1 MATRGIPTACQTYH
15 IYEKLAGGDRNVKK
29 TLDKLPEDKSCL
41 RPAAADRA
49 KGKSK
54 YNEFGFGPI
63 KQGRPLVK
71 GDNMY

>member
-1 MATRGIPTACQTYH
+1 M
-15 IYEKLAGGDRNVKK
+15 KK